1 MAESVLKLSTLIDRP
16 TIIIDD
22 VSYGIRSPDELSVL
36 DHYRLGSQG
45 KKLDALMDEP
55 ELDDEGE
62 KKLSTL
68 LHAITDFI
76 MVDVPADVRVKLSDA
91 MRTEIAEVF
100 TTLPLRKHLT
110 ALTKEITTTEA
121 ATRKAMADLPATE
134 ATAEE

>member
-1 MAESVLKLSTLIDRP
+1 MAESVLNLTTLIDRP

-22 VSYGIRSPDELSVL
+22 VSHTIMSPDELSVL

-62 KKLSTL
+62 KQLSTL

-76 MVDVPADVRVKLSDA
+76 MVGVPDDVRAKLSDA

-110 ALTKEITTTEA
+110 ALTKEITAAEA

-134 ATAEE
+134 ATEEE

>member
-1 MAESVLKLSTLIDRP
+1 MAESVLSLTTLIERP

-22 VSYGIRSPDELSVL
+22 VSYEIMSPDELSVL
-36 DHYRLGSQG
+36 DHHRLGIQG
-45 KKLDALMDEP
+45 KALDALMSKP
-55 ELDDEGE
+55 KLNAGSE
-62 KKLSTL
+62 KRLTSL
-68 LHAITDFI
+68 LRDISDFI
-76 MVDVPADVRVKLSDA
+76 MVGVPDDVRAKLSDA

-110 ALTKEITTTEA
+110 ALTKEITATEA